1 MILVILQWNI
11 LRRNA
16 PHVTTDHTLFVVPKI
31 ISTPSNSVLQEM
43 SLSLV
48 LYYSSIFIVL
58 KKNERRHKS
67 GANEADR
74 HMNTNISSGSDLAFS
89 VSCVSMPCTYPD
101 EKCWSY
107 TSFANGSLSGGVFGS
122 STTFSNDRVYLG
134 SRASWW
140 AYTHQRIKSLN
151 FIHTKSNLG

>member
-11 LRRNA
+11 LQRNG

-31 ISTPSNSVLQEM
+31 ISTPSNSILQEM

-58 KKNERRHKS
+58 KRNERRHKS
-67 GANEADR
+67 GANEADS
-74 HMNTNISSGSDLAFS
+74 HVNPNISSGSDPAFS
-89 VSCVSMPCTYPD
+89 VSCVSMPCIHPD
-101 EKCWSY
+101 KKCWSY
-107 TSFANGSLSGGVFGS
+107 TSFANGWLDVGSRSGGVFGS
-122 STTFSNDRVYLG
+122 STTFSNGWVYLG

-140 AYTHQRIKSLN
+140 AT
-151 FIHTKSNLG
+151 